1 MTNAPQPFYRR
12 PLWVIVAIFL
22 AVVLVGGGIA
32 AVVGAVNGNR
42 NTADPT
48 PSRSASSTSD
58 SVPASAKSTCGLK
71 GYETTS
77 SLTAAPKAK
86 WDLVGTIAAPSD
98 PKGTGPGVTS
108 SDGVRSCYS
117 HTAEGALYAIV
128 NYYAQ
133 ATDARLLPHIA
144 DLVAP
149 GEGKDAALK
158 KAAGDSADASTT
170 RLQVAGFKV
179 NNYSTSEATIDV
191 VWTVTSEDNTLV
203 SMPMVMKWVD
213 GDWKVEVTASGDF
226 PFTASA
232 VQSLGGYT
240 PWAAGV

>member
-1 MTNAPQPFYRR
+1 MSNAEQPFYRR
-12 PLWVIVAIFL
+12 PLWIVVAIFL

-32 AVVGAVNGNR
+32 AVTGAFGGDK
-42 NTADPT
+42 NTTAAPTQAPSKT
-48 PSRSASSTSD
+48 PSVPDGATS
-58 SVPASAKSTCGLK
+58 VCGLK

-77 SLTAAPKAK
+77 TLNAAPKAK
-86 WDLVGTIAAPSD
+86 WDLVGTIAAPTD
-98 PKGTGPGVTS
+98 AKGAGPGLTS

-149 GEGKDAALK
+149 GSGKEAALK
-158 KAAGDSADASTT
+158 KATGDSTDASST

-179 NNYSTSEATIDV
+179 NNYSASEATIDV
-191 VWTVTSEDNTLV
+191 VWTVTSENNTLV

-213 GDWKVEVTASGDF
+213 GDWKVEVTDEGEF

-232 VQSLGGYT
+232 VASLGGYI
-240 PWAAGV
+240 PWTAGV

>member
-1 MTNAPQPFYRR
+1 MSNAEQPFYRR
-12 PLWVIVAIFL
+12 PLWIVVAIFL

-32 AVVGAVNGNR
+32 AVTGAFSGGDET
-42 NTADPT
+42 TAEPT
-48 PSRSASSTSD
+48 RAPSKTSG
-58 SVPASAKSTCGLK
+58 VPDGAASACGLK
-71 GYETTS
+71 DYETSNT
-77 SLTAAPKAK
+77 LDAAPEAK
-86 WDLVGTIAAPSD
+86 WELVGTVAAPTD
-98 PKGTGPGVTS
+98 AKGAGPGSTS

-133 ATDARLLPHIA
+133 ATDARLVPHIA

-149 GEGKDAALK
+149 GKGKDAALK
-158 KAAGDSADASTT
+158 NAAGDSAGGSAT

-179 NNYSTSEATIDV
+179 NNYSASEATIDV

-203 SMPMVMKWVD
+203 SMPMVMRWVD
-213 GDWKVEVTASGDF
+213 GDWKVEVTESGDF

-232 VQSLGGYT
+232 VDSLGGYI
-240 PWAAGV
+240 PWTAGV